1 LKYDKGRE
9 LSFYWENKIPVEIF
23 GVGKPFISDGDLMNE
38 YYKQLVK

>member
-1 LKYDKGRE
+1 MNTIDN
-9 LSFYWENKIPVEIF
+9 WIINMENEIPVEIF